1 MNEQSQVEEVIE
13 EHIVIEECDDSILD
27 EYYKKQL
34 KILNDALSEKIVHS
48 IDDNDDNDDDDDIS
62 LVSYDSLELSFD
74 ENLSN

>member
-13 EHIVIEECDDSILD
+13 EHIVIEECNDSILD
-27 EYYKKQL
+27 KYYKKQL

-48 IDDNDDNDDDDDIS
+48 TDENNDDDDDDIS

-74 ENLSN
+74 ESFSN

>member
-13 EHIVIEECDDSILD
+13 EHIVIEECNDSILD
-27 EYYKKQL
+27 GYYKKQL

-48 IDDNDDNDDDDDIS
+48 TDENNDDDDDDIS

-74 ENLSN
+74 ESFSN